1 MAAGYNETKTF
12 FMGDSTKIDYGKRP
26 DGMSRRE
33 YSAKMLG
40 GNKEDYNNDGSLKTA
55 SSSSKTPTAKE
66 QLQPYLDNY
75 QKAIVNEQTAKNSP
89 FKSDQEIFQGVQ
101 QAVLPATPAP
111 VAPKLTDLYQQL
123 RSDNDVQTLETTLTD
138 LKAQEEELH
147 ASLRQTKTGERN
159 KMVATSVI
167 AGRIGKAEQQ
177 AMEEIDFIGRQK
189 TRIND
194 ELQMR
199 YGVINTMMDLTQK
212 DYENASREYNDQFN
226 RNIQVYNVFRAEKQ
240 SMVDQRN
247 KEIDRATNERQRAE
261 DKAFEVSNK
270 IIQFE
275 REDAV
280 RREDAARS
288 NLQIYANM
296 IKSGNMDMGSLNAQT
311 KAAIAKMEVSS
322 GLGLGFISKLRS
334 DNPNG
339 EVKSMT
345 TREGADGIKYADV
358 IVQNPDGSLKVS
370 TMSLGSYRVATSSS
384 EEKSTDKERES
395 FQKDAKDYADK
406 VNSGELT
413 KDQAKRALG
422 GLHPD
427 YNADFLDTLIAE

>member
-1 MAAGYNETKTF
+1 MAKT
-12 FMGDSTKIDYGKRP
+12 TKIDYSKRP
-26 DGMSRRE
+26 DGMSKRE

-40 GNKEDYNNDGSLKTA
+40 GSKEDYNDDGSLKTSGA
-55 SSSSKTPTAKE
+55 SLPSSSKTKTPTVKE

-75 QKAIVNEQTAKNSP
+75 QKAIVNEQAAKNSP

-101 QAVLPATPAP
+101 QAVMPTAPAP
-111 VAPKLTDLYQQL
+111 VAPKLTDLYQKL
-123 RSDNDVQTLETTLTD
+123 RSDNDVQTLETTLSD
-138 LKAQEEELH
+138 LKAQEDELQ
-147 ASLRQTKTGERN
+147 AGLRQTRTSERN
-159 KMVATSVI
+159 KLVSTSVI

-189 TRIND
+189 TRVND

-199 YGVINTMMDLTQK
+199 YGVISTMMDLTQK
-212 DYENASREYNDQFN
+212 DYENASRDYNDQFN

-240 SMVDQRN
+240 TITDQRN
-247 KEIDRATNERQRAE
+247 KEIDRAVQERQRAE
-261 DKAFEVSNK
+261 DKAFEASSMMVK
-270 IIQFE
+270 FE

-296 IKSGNMDMGSLNAQT
+296 VKSGNLDMKSLSSTT

-322 GLGLGFISKLRS
+322 GLGLGFLSKLRA

-345 TREGADGIKYADV
+345 TREGADGVKYADV
-358 IVQNPDGSLKVS
+358 IVQNPDGSLKVN
-370 TMSLGSYRVATSSS
+370 TMSLGSYRVASSSS
-384 EEKSTDKERES
+384 EEKSADKERES

-406 VNSGELT
+406 VGSGDLT
-413 KDQAKRALG
+413 KEQAKRALAA
-422 GLHPD
+422 LHPN